1 MSLSANDQGPYP
13 KTSSGKTPPPAP
25 SAAYAKR
32 AREIQAEEGL
42 GGGSGHYRPP
52 ALRVLAQGGSPSGE
66 TPPNTSVA
74 GPRENDS
81 VLLPPTNYPQNFRRA
96 RAGTLPSNVSLAAQ
110 HFASTLE
117 STPDSAGYDTDS
129 FSQASSPAAAS
140 PTTRPGLRHSASI
153 ASSVASSA
161 ATERN
166 SRLRSGSLTL
176 PTGGL
181 SNPFGSSIFSSSWL
195 TNPRGANI
203 PTVDEMRSTASMDS
217 GVGEEFDVHTLDYL
231 GLDDG
236 GRPPPPATVSELRN
250 QAQAAIAGSLA
261 NPSRIRANTVSNPYR
276 NRTTGTMLPPTHSEE
291 ENELSEQYESQQ
303 AMDYETSLA
312 QGTGFFPQSL
322 INKGFKQAS
331 HLSAARPRAVSVANL
346 DDAARNA
353 PHRRSAGSGDSIVYS
368 EITASPTGLAPA
380 ANIITGGP
388 MAQPTLRTD
397 KLLINRSTGSP
408 TVRFPNGDRS
418 AFLSPGG
425 ALSGRAVSPKAEN
438 SSGQIQTPSRS
449 LWIGNL
455 DSTMTSEA
463 LIHVFAPYGAIESL
477 RLLPEKECGFVNFVE
492 QADAVRA
499 KEDVLNRLGGHI
511 GMQNGQTVRIGFGKA
526 DSAPIAPAKGIMSP
540 GGVVSPGGAGQRAS
554 PGGLNS
560 PGGLDAQLQ
569 STPTRAL
576 WIGSIPS
583 TTTPATI
590 LSVFSPYGPIESA
603 RVLTHKNCGFI
614 NFERLDDAVR
624 ARKALNGRDVL
635 GSDVGAIRIGF
646 AKVPVKGGSG
656 DNMGADDAIGVGV
669 QGVGDLSVGATIHA
683 LRSVKG
689 ASTIPADQQV
699 LGGSVENY
707 RSNLLLSMIAQGA
720 HNGVNPPDSA
730 PKQAGWTASIT
741 EQQMIMKELTK
752 GNVDAEADIQAL
764 ADFRPPTMY
773 YTTIPLV
780 AERQQ
785 NRRWDASKLRE
796 LRKRLDSGGM
806 TGEEVDEVAK
816 DFVDGEIVDLA
827 SDWLGNTVVQ
837 KLFEKCSDGPRFA
850 MLERIVPHLATIGVH
865 KNGTWAAQKI
875 IECISTPEELALVA
889 QNLRPYTPPLLL
901 DQFGNYVVQ
910 CCLRFGSPANEFV
923 FDAMI
928 DRLWEVAQGRFGARS
943 VRACLE
949 SPHVSA
955 SQQRRLATAVILNSI
970 PLATNPNGALLLTW
984 LLDTSNFS
992 ARYKLLAPRFTPHLS
1007 HLCTHKLASL
1017 TVLRI
1022 VNQKVEPEA
1031 SKEIVQ
1037 ALFNSPGDHVL
1048 SDVLGDQVNGVAV
1061 VHKVLTSPFID
1072 QAERPEFL
1080 EATKRVLIEL
1090 KVIATQAYRRL
1101 IEEVGLPIPNFQPQ
1115 YSTNIPQPAKQ
1126 KTSPTNGFGMPGL
1139 PTGYGGPDP
1148 SLASM
1153 MAALQMQVNNNGQV
1167 LSPTS
1172 PQNGPPQLQIN
1183 PNYGQGGNRLRSS
1196 APSGAAFSP
1205 TSDPFNPFSL
1215 RSPEFSGNP
1224 LPAPRNNTRRT
1235 TPTTSSPSP
1244 MSGLPYNTQSPS
1256 LAQAGTMLGMSPGQ
1270 YGVPQNT
1277 IPPHLYNA
1285 YMYQVFGGQNPQN
1298 VGATFHS

>member
-1 MSLSANDQGPYP
+1 MSLSANDQASYP
-13 KTSSGKTPPPAP
+13 RAPSGKTPPPAP
-25 SAAYAKR
+25 SAAFAKR
-32 AREIQAEEGL
+32 AREIQAEQGL
-42 GGGSGHYRPP
+42 PGTPGHYRPP

-66 TPPNTSVA
+66 TPPNTSVT
-74 GPRENDS
+74 GPRENES
-81 VLLPPTNYPQNFRRA
+81 PLPPTNYPQNFRRA

-110 HFASTLE
+110 RFASTLE
-117 STPDSAGYDTDS
+117 STPASPVYDGDSY
-129 FSQASSPAAAS
+129 SQLSSPVAAS

-153 ASSVASSA
+153 SSSSVAS
-161 ATERN
+161 ERN

-176 PTGGL
+176 PSSGL
-181 SNPFGSSIFSSSWL
+181 SNAFGPSIFSSSWL
-195 TNPRGANI
+195 TNSRGSTI
-203 PTVDEMRSTASMDS
+203 PTLDEIRSTTSMDS
-217 GVGEEFDVHTLDYL
+217 VVGEEFDVHTLDYL
-231 GLDDG
+231 GLDDF
-236 GRPPPPATVSELRN
+236 GRPPPPVTVSELRN

-276 NRTTGTMLPPTHSEE
+276 SRTTGTMLPPTRGEE
-291 ENELSEQYESQQ
+291 EEMSEHYESQQ
-303 AMDYETSLA
+303 NIDYEASLA
-312 QGTGFFPQSL
+312 QGSGFYPQSL
-322 INKGFKQAS
+322 INKGFNQAP
-331 HLSAARPRAVSVANL
+331 HLSANRPRAVSAANL

-353 PHRRSAGSGDSIVYS
+353 PLRRA
-368 EITASPTGLAPA
+368 TASGE
-380 ANIITGGP
+380 GGIMVP
-388 MAQPTLRTD
+388 GSHPSQPTKLQMGRTAV
-397 KLLINRSTGSP
+397 SS
-408 TVRFPNGDRS
+408 TVRYGSTERQNS
-418 AFLSPGG
+418 YMSPGG
-425 ALSGRAVSPKAEN
+425 PLSARASSPKTDTPA
-438 SSGQIQTPSRS
+438 GQIQTPSRS

-455 DSTMTSEA
+455 DSTMTGEA
-463 LIHVFAPYGAIESL
+463 LIHVFASYGAIESL

-492 QADAVRA
+492 QADAIRA
-499 KEDVLNRLGGHI
+499 KEDVLNRLGGNI

-526 DSAPIAPAKGIMSP
+526 DSAPVAPAKGIMSP
-540 GGVVSPGGAGQRAS
+540 GGIVSPSTSGGARPSPGG
-554 PGGLNS
+554 PNS
-560 PGGLDAQLQ
+560 PGGMDAQLQ

-646 AKVPVKGGSG
+646 AKVPVKGASE
-656 DNMGADDAIGVGV
+656 NQTPEEMIGVGV

-699 LGGSVENY
+699 LGGAVENY
-707 RSNLLLSMIAQGA
+707 RSNLLLSMIGQGT
-720 HNGVNPPDSA
+720 HNGVNQADSV
-730 PKQAGWTASIT
+730 PKQGGWTASIT
-741 EQQMIMKELTK
+741 EQQMIMKEITK
-752 GNVDAEADIQAL
+752 GAADAEADIQAL
-764 ADFRPPTMY
+764 SDFRPPTMY
-773 YTTIPLV
+773 YTTIPAV
-780 AERQQ
+780 ADRQQ
-785 NRRWDASKLRE
+785 SRRWDASKLRE
-796 LRKRLDSGGM
+796 LRKRLDSNGM

-816 DFVDGEIVDLA
+816 DFLDGEIVDLA
-827 SDWLGNTVVQ
+827 ADWLGNTVVQ
-837 KLFEKCSDGPRFA
+837 KLFEKCSDGPRYA
-850 MLERIVPHLATIGVH
+850 MLERIAPHLAAIGIH

-875 IECISTPEELALVA
+875 IECVSSPEEMSLIA
-889 QNLRPYTPPLLL
+889 QNLRPYAPPLLL

-910 CCLRFGSPANEFV
+910 CCLRFGAPANEFV

-949 SPHVSA
+949 NPHVTM

-984 LLDTSNFS
+984 LLDTSGFP

-1037 ALFNSPGDHVL
+1037 ALFNSPNDHVL
-1048 SDVLGDQVNGVAV
+1048 TDVLGDQVNGVAV
-1061 VHKVLTSPFID
+1061 VHKVLTSTFID
-1072 QAERPEFL
+1072 QAERPAFL

-1090 KVIATQAYRRL
+1090 KVVATQAYRRL

-1115 YSTNIPQPAKQ
+1115 YSTNIPQPIKQ
-1126 KTSPTNGFGMPGL
+1126 KSLPPTSSFGMSPV
-1139 PTGYGGPDP
+1139 GYGGPDP

-1153 MAALQMQVNNNGQV
+1153 MAALQMQVGSPGGQMV
-1167 LSPTS
+1167 APSS

-1183 PNYGQGGNRLRSS
+1183 PSYGQNTNRMRSS
-1196 APSGAAFSP
+1196 AAPSAAAFSP

-1215 RSPEFSGNP
+1215 RSPEFTGGP
-1224 LPAPRNNTRRT
+1224 LPGARNTTRRAAANA
-1235 TPTTSSPSP
+1235 SPAP
-1244 MSGLPYNTQSPS
+1244 ISGLQYNTQAPS
-1256 LAQAGTMLGMSPGQ
+1256 LAQAGAAMGMNQGQ
-1270 YGVPQNT
+1270 YGVPQNA

-1298 VGATFHS
+1298 VGATFHN